1 MFVVENHKLPIIA
14 CNIELDIKPEL
25 EGDMAGYR
33 DMMSELL
40 VSGTKNRSKDQLN
53 NEIDF
58 IGANIS
64 ASDEHISGKGLKKY
78 ADKIFDLM
86 SDIAINADIKQEELD
101 KIKKRTLSA
110 LATQKNEADAMVKN
124 VSAVVDFGTDHP
136 YGEVAN
142 EESINKITLERC
154 IPLLPDLFPPK
165 CCLC

>member
-1 MFVVENHKLPIIA
+1 PIIA
-14 CNIELDIKPEL
+14 CNIELDVKPEL

-40 VSGTKNRSKDQLN
+40 LTGTKSRSKDKLN

-78 ADKIFDLM
+78 TDKIFDLM
-86 SDIAINADIKQEELD
+86 SDIAINADFKQDELD
-101 KIKKRTLSA
+101 KIKKRTISSLE
-110 LATQKNEADAMVKN
+110 TQKNEPDAMVRN
-124 VSAVVDFGTDHP
+124 VSAVVDFGTNHP
-136 YGEVAN
+136 YGEVAS

-154 IPLLPDLFPPK
+154 IHYYQ
-165 CCLC
+165 